1 MSTITHDQ
9 FVASLITE
17 AFREGALGSKD
28 ALTKLNSEAIAAGFR
43 APLPVS
49 VVSQLR
55 KTKKR
60 DGSEQAYTPA
70 LTFIYAFYLMREY
83 GYEAGAARRIAGNI
97 GTELDS
103 MFSADVAATKVAI
116 TEAEDALYEARKD
129 DRLPKKVGTII
140 NAVDALKVLLKSSTL
155 SDDDAQ
161 ALASALEDARILI
174 TAPSAVEA
182 LV

>member
-9 FVASLITE
+9 FVDSLITE
-17 AFREGALGSKD
+17 SFREGALGSKD

-49 VVSQLR
+49 VISLLR
-55 KTKKR
+55 TTKKR
-60 DGSEQAYTPA
+60 DKTEQAYGPA
-70 LTFIYAFYLMREY
+70 RTFVYAFYLMREY
-83 GYEAGAARRIAGNI
+83 GYDAGDARRIASNL
-97 GTELDS
+97 GTELDT
-103 MFSADVAATKVAI
+103 MFSTDVAATKVAI
-116 TEAEDALYEARKD
+116 TEAEDALYEARQD
-129 DRLPKKVGTII
+129 NRLPKKVGTII
-140 NAVDALKVLLKSSTL
+140 NAVDDLKTLLKSQHL